1 MTSNLA
7 PNTLIAQ
14 TPQYELRIR
23 KEKNRA
29 YLRIIGF
36 WRNPEQ
42 VENYLEDWKKA
53 VEMLRPG
60 FTLLTDA
67 REMKIHPATVRKVH
81 EEAQTLIVKAGVK
94 SVAEIQQDAIA
105 EMQLD
110 GVSSETKMPKKNF
123 TDPAEAEQWLDS
135 FL

>member
-1 MTSNLA
+1 MT
-7 PNTLIAQ
+7 IAK
-14 TPQYELRIR
+14 TPQYELSVS

-42 VENYLEDWKKA
+42 VADYLKHWESAISALK
-53 VEMLRPG
+53 PG

-67 REMKIHPATVRKVH
+67 REMKIHPASVRKIH
-81 EEAQTLIVKAGVK
+81 EDAQQIIIKAGVLK
-94 SVAEIQQDAIA
+94 VAEIQKDMIA

-110 GVSSETKMPKKNF
+110 GVSGETNMPKRNF
-123 TDPAEAEQWLDS
+123 TDQQEAEQWLNN
-135 FL
+135 LHLA